1 MDRGNFWGPL
11 LGESALL
18 VRERL
23 GARIGRLDMTP
34 VQTHALLYLG
44 DQGGSAAQTDLIAFM
59 RLKAPTVNGILDR
72 MEEKG
77 LLVRVGDPEDG
88 RRKLVTLTEKGQSLL
103 AQTRQAFAE
112 TETVMRKQFTE
123 EECAQ
128 LMELLLRLRQNLK
141 EDRELC

>member
-1 MDRGNFWGPL
+1 MDRGDFWGPL

-18 VRERL
+18 ARERL

-34 VQTHALLYLG
+34 AQTHALLYLG
-44 DQGGSAAQTDLIAFM
+44 ERGGCVAQTDLIACM

-77 LLVRVGDPEDG
+77 LLVRAGDPADG

-112 TETVMRKQFTE
+112 TEAVMRKQFTE
-123 EECAQ
+123 EECAR

-141 EDRELC
+141 EDRDLC